1 MKRICSLLV
10 MFGLAGLGANAQTV
24 TGSGTTNTVP
34 KFTGSSTIGDSQIRQ
49 IDDNI
54 GINTDFIVGRLSVFE
69 SREAGV
75 NFSQPYDLYGNI
87 STGTNFAAGVR
98 GDASA
103 TTGQASGVIGVTYGP
118 HGSGVL
124 GLAQHPDGGSF
135 GVSGGH
141 GSAVGGG
148 GPGGFCTN
156 QSTTCFFPGGWGA
169 AVGPTGPGPGGLGT
183 TRAPPGHA
191 GFGKRTRSPGAL

>member
-1 MKRICSLLV
+1 M
-10 MFGLAGLGANAQTV
+10 
-24 TGSGTTNTVP
+24 
-34 KFTGSSTIGDSQIRQ
+34 RQ

-69 SREAGV
+69 SRETGV
-75 NFSQPYDLYGNI
+75 NFSQPYALYGNI

-98 GDASA
+98 GDASS

-118 HGSGVL
+118 RGSGVL

-141 GSAVGGG
+141 GYAVGGG
-148 GPGGFCTN
+148 GCGGFRDTHSN
-156 QSTTCFFPGGWGA
+156 TGVSSGVLAAATGTLRQTRGGS
-169 AVGPTGPGPGGLGT
+169 
-183 TRAPPGHA
+183 PP
-191 GFGKRTRSPGAL
+191 